1 MLKINNYSNYILKDI
16 SFDIKDKNLII
27 LGSNGAGKTTLAKV
41 LSGLISTV
49 NVQLE
54 NISLKDIEYK
64 KRVNLINYIPP
75 KLEIFDEYISVKE
88 FLFLNKIYDE
98 YNLLDI
104 LKKLDITHL
113 KDKSCKKLS
122 SGESQ
127 LVLLASAIL
136 HNAKYTI
143 LDEPTSNLDPQ
154 KLKKVFELF
163 KKEPIMKNKIIITHN
178 LNFAYKLGYDI
189 LFIENGA
196 VKFSGT
202 SEEFFSTSNLNKTYE
217 DTVKKIADNIVVS
230 I

>member
-88 FLFLNKIYDE
+88 FLVLNKIYNK
-98 YNLLDI
+98 YNI
-104 LKKLDITHL
+104 LYN
-113 KDKSCKKLS
+113 
-122 SGESQ
+122 
-127 LVLLASAIL
+127 VR
-136 HNAKYTI
+136 
-143 LDEPTSNLDPQ
+143 
-154 KLKKVFELF
+154 
-163 KKEPIMKNKIIITHN
+163 
-178 LNFAYKLGYDI
+178 
-189 LFIENGA
+189 
-196 VKFSGT
+196 
-202 SEEFFSTSNLNKTYE
+202 
-217 DTVKKIADNIVVS
+217 
-230 I
+230 